1 MLSTKQANEEA
12 VMETIT
18 IEEFKADKIFAN
30 GSVYYAIKYPDGVV
44 SWVKIS
50 MNGKIKHT
58 RAREI
63 TKIMGEVTLK
73 IENDP
78 IYGQRLANNQ

>member
-1 MLSTKQANEEA
+1 
-12 VMETIT
+12 METLT
-18 IEEFKADKIFAN
+18 VEEVKADKIYAE
-30 GSVYYAIKYPDGVV
+30 GSVFYALKYPDGII
-44 SWVKIS
+44 SWVKIA

-73 IENDP
+73 IENDSV
-78 IYGQRLANNQ
+78 YGKRLASNQ